1 MNFWIVW
8 KQKEWNSR
16 RNIRRTAFLLRA
28 GSYCCRLS
36 LIAPL
41 TKYAVLIFRWSAL
54 DMVDDNV
61 VDRPLLL
68 NQHETELF
76 LQGLEQV
83 HVLFARGRRPEE
95 NV

>member
-1 MNFWIVW
+1 
-8 KQKEWNSR
+8 
-16 RNIRRTAFLLRA
+16 
-28 GSYCCRLS
+28 
-36 LIAPL
+36 
-41 TKYAVLIFRWSAL
+41 
-54 DMVDDNV
+54 MVDDNV